1 MPQKLQYIGILTHSL
16 SEQSKSGCLEVMWSP
31 RPLLLAVVLCSV
43 LSVARVK
50 TAPCQSCRKLTDNFI
65 KGLERTAKKNFGGGN
80 TAWEEEKLAKYE
92 RSETRL
98 LEIIESACESSDFD
112 CNRLLEQ
119 IEDQVETWWFHRQQ
133 ESPDLFEWL
142 CIDELRLCCPEG
154 RFGPDCAEC
163 PAGPGG
169 VCGGLG
175 RCEGEGTRLGGDCV
189 CDPGYSGQLCQ
200 NCADGY
206 YREKT
211 SNHTKAP
218 CSACYLACK
227 RCSGPEDYKCLD
239 CKPGWTLHDNKCVDM
254 DECGTELARC
264 PSNKYCF
271 NTDGSYECRG
281 CDQAC
286 VGCMGSGPARC
297 KKCSRGYRLM
307 GHKCL
312 DVDECSERSIACPG
326 LNELCVN
333 EEGSF
338 RCECAD
344 GYVRK
349 DSICVENL
357 PPSGPDKGLFED
369 MTDDEVLVLQQM
381 FFGVVICALA
391 TLAAKGD
398 MVFTAIFIGGVAA
411 MAGYWLSEK
420 GDRMLDGFLRGR

>member
-1 MPQKLQYIGILTHSL
+1 MAVCAVQDGM
-16 SEQSKSGCLEVMWSP
+16 CWSW
-31 RPLLLAVVLCSV
+31 PLVSALVLCSL
-43 LSVARVK
+43 LSVGTVR
-50 TAPCQSCRKLTDNFI
+50 TAPCQTCRRLTDSFI
-65 KGLERTAKKNFGGGN
+65 KGLERTANKNFGGGN
-80 TAWEEEKLAKYE
+80 TAWEEEKLAKYA

-98 LEIIESACESSDFD
+98 LEIVEAVCDKSDFD

-133 ESPDLFEWL
+133 EAPDLFQWL
-142 CIDELRLCCPEG
+142 CIEELRLCCPPG
-154 RFGPDCAEC
+154 HYGPECTEC
-163 PAGPGG
+163 PSGPGG

-175 RCEGEGTRLGGDCV
+175 RCEGEGTRLGDGDCV
-189 CDPGYSGQLCQ
+189 CDPGYSGVLCQ
-200 NCADGY
+200 DCADGY
-206 YREKT
+206 YREKS
-211 SNHTKAP
+211 SNHTQPP
-218 CSACYLACK
+218 CSACHHSCK
-227 RCSGPEDYKCLD
+227 KCTGPQDNKCLD
-239 CKPGWTLHDNKCVDM
+239 CKPGWILHSNKCVDV

-264 PSNKYCF
+264 PSNTYCF

-297 KKCSRGYRLM
+297 KKCARGFRLT
-307 GHKCL
+307 GAKCL
-312 DVDECSERSIACPG
+312 DIDECSERAIACPG
-326 LNELCVN
+326 LNEACIN

-338 RCECAD
+338 RCECAE
-344 GYVRK
+344 GFIRR

-357 PPSGPDKGLFED
+357 PPMGPEKGLFDD

-420 GDRMLDGFLRGR
+420 GDRVLDGFLKGR